1 MPARKKDRTILRD
14 LGLQVAEIAALPA
27 QAETISLW
35 KALNGL
41 KPSRPMVLIDQLP
54 WHEMDVEGEL
64 ALLSE
69 DEFAR
74 GIETTLRR
82 TLYSWRHIRADM
94 VVEPFIDIP
103 KIIRNNG
110 WGIERVERKAAIDP
124 LNDVVGHLYFDQLG
138 TDEDVERI
146 RTPTLS
152 LDAESTA
159 EAGER
164 ARELL
169 DGAIAVR
176 MQGMFPGFAPWDLIV
191 TWRGAEN
198 LLLDLAARPEFMRR
212 MISRLTDA
220 ELGMLDQ
227 LEEKGLLGSGQRTVH
242 CTGAHTDEL
251 PAAGFDPAHP
261 RARDM
266 WTFGMAQIFSSV
278 SPAMHKELEI
288 DFAAR
293 WYSRFGL
300 GYYGCCEPLHEKID
314 IIRSIPRVRKISMSP
329 WVDVEKGAERIG
341 RDFVF
346 SRKPSPAS
354 LAVDSWNPGAVQ
366 KDLRDT
372 RDRCA
377 RHGCPLEFMLKDIS
391 TVRYKPQKLWEW
403 ADIAMRV
410 ARK

>member
-1 MPARKKDRTILRD
+1 
-14 LGLQVAEIAALPA
+14 
-27 QAETISLW
+27 
-35 KALNGL
+35 
-41 KPSRPMVLIDQLP
+41 
-54 WHEMDVEGEL
+54 
-64 ALLSE
+64 
-69 DEFAR
+69 
-74 GIETTLRR
+74 
-82 TLYSWRHIRADM
+82 
-94 VVEPFIDIP
+94 
-103 KIIRNNG
+103 
-110 WGIERVERKAAIDP
+110 
-124 LNDVVGHLYFDQLG
+124 
-138 TDEDVERI
+138 
-146 RTPTLS
+146 
-152 LDAESTA
+152 
-159 EAGER
+159 
-164 ARELL
+164 
-169 DGAIAVR
+169 
-176 MQGMFPGFAPWDLIV
+176 
-191 TWRGAEN
+191 
-198 LLLDLAARPEFMRR
+198 

-251 PAAGFDPAHP
+251 PAAGFDPARP
-261 RARDM
+261 RARDI

-410 ARK
+410 ARR